1 MPVPVLASDWFSLW
15 CDAGWPGPFQHA
27 TETSVLL
34 AFYRDLIGLPEF
46 DRVIAGSGNTLV
58 LLEMGEAGYIELI
71 GNPNYEPMR
80 PAGNHAGIQHL
91 ALLVPDLDAWVA
103 YLTAHGVAITAG
115 PLSMEWPKA
124 TAKLCFV
131 ADPEGNPVEF
141 FERRLHA

>member
-1 MPVPVLASDWFSLW
+1 MTMAQGGPPPVLKTEHVGIRV
-15 CDAGWPGPFQHA
+15 CDLDAA
-27 TETSVLL
+27 L
-34 AFYRDLIGLPEF
+34 AFYRDLLGLPEF
-46 DRVIAGSGNTLV
+46 DRVVAESGNTLV

-115 PLSMEWPKA
+115 PSSREWPKA
-124 TAKLCFV
+124 SAKNCFV